1 MLAVSRDWKISI
13 LMAIIMPIAGMC
25 MALSV
30 EVVRNF
36 STVVEAC
43 YAKAG
48 QVAVPGHIHRLSA
61 AEILVNL
68 SLSSGYR
75 F

>member
-1 MLAVSRDWKISI
+1 
-13 LMAIIMPIAGMC
+13 MAIIMPIAGMC

-48 QVAVPGHIHRLSA
+48 QVAVSGQSLGMHRMHPSTGTDPDVA
-61 AEILVNL
+61 RQ
-68 SLSSGYR
+68 S
-75 F
+75 